1 MLRIWR
7 CDCALCVIGNEFPC
21 HQPHNPPPPSY
32 EGSPHCPKD
41 KNRSPFHGEKPLMIK
56 YFLVKSRIKFP
67 KRFCMVGTRYFESTE
82 NIRVFGGFLRARA
95 FFWKK
100 MTAIEAFSRFLG
112 KRFFV
117 WKLFELGA
125 CGGLLEAVWAFLRR
139 LRFEVCFSH
148 VFTGFWCRFS

>member
-1 MLRIWR
+1 
-7 CDCALCVIGNEFPC
+7 
-21 HQPHNPPPPSY
+21 
-32 EGSPHCPKD
+32 
-41 KNRSPFHGEKPLMIK
+41 
-56 YFLVKSRIKFP
+56 
-67 KRFCMVGTRYFESTE
+67 MVGTRYFESTE

-125 CGGLLEAVWAFLRR
+125 SEGLLEAVWAFLRR
-139 LRFEVCFSH
+139 SRFEVCFSRA
-148 VFTGFWCRFS
+148 FTGFWCRFS